1 MGWKQI
7 EDYPIGVSI
16 AQAVEGPNG
25 NLIGIAGE
33 NTSAN
38 ATNRCFRFK
47 NGTWNEIAS
56 LNQTR
61 SDFAAATDSDG
72 NPIVVGG
79 IDANF
84 NGLKSVERFE
94 NGSWNYITEYPHPI
108 DGASS
113 FVGFDDNIHV
123 VGGNNRST
131 GDLRIKEHFILDG
144 NSWIEATSMSE
155 SHRGIEAIK
164 GPSGDYIVFTSSAFD
179 DTATHERWDGNSWT
193 SFTGYTQGR
202 GAYFRSPSGSIAI
215 VGGINEDFG
224 YIDTVT
230 IYDGSTFKSA
240 ESYPIKAQFLAAS
253 SFENG
258 NPICFGGSNYGS
270 FGRTNRAYQYI
281 PPEPPTAPTGLTV
294 DTQ

>member
-7 EDYPIGVSI
+7 EDYPFRVSG
-16 AQAVEGPNG
+16 AEAVEGPNG
-25 NLIGIAGE
+25 NVIGIGGE
-33 NTSAN
+33 DTGAN
-38 ATNRCFRFK
+38 ATNRCFRFN

-61 SDFAAATDSDG
+61 ADFAAATDSDG
-72 NPIVVGG
+72 NPTVVGG
-79 IDANF
+79 VDSDY

-94 NGSWNYITEYPHPI
+94 NGSWNYITEYPHSI

-131 GDLRIKEHFILDG
+131 LDFELKEHFILDG
-144 NSWIEATSMSE
+144 NSWIEATPMNV

-164 GPSGDYIVFTSSAFD
+164 GPSGDYIAFTSTSFE

-193 SFTGYTQGR
+193 TFTGYTQGR
-202 GAYFRSPSGSIAI
+202 GGYFRSPSGNVVI
-215 VGGINEDFG
+215 VGGVNEDFG

-230 IYDGSTFKSA
+230 IYDGSTFKSGEA
-240 ESYPIKAQFLAAS
+240 YPVKLQYPTVS

-258 NPICFGGSNYGS
+258 NPICFGGSNYDS
-270 FGRTNRAYQYI
+270 FNRTNRAYQYI
-281 PPEPPTAPTGLTV
+281 PPEPPTAPTGLAV
-294 DTQ
+294 STQ